1 MIKHVINN
9 TMKSKD
15 QILLENIYEMILLK
29 ENLDEE
35 YMSLAQNP
43 EENKEELQRMV
54 DDTAKTMGF
63 YDKWFRQDTNEFSVF
78 TPRNES
84 QIRNARSA
92 FGYFFTKKPSNEIAN
107 AQTVKKFYI
116 KNGKYFDRD
125 SYGSGSWE
133 QYSVN
138 IANKDAFKRAIES
151 VKSLRDSL
159 VVRGYDGLDTFELGF
174 GTVRVVFPT
183 QDASNK
189 IKLSDP
195 VTYDGEKII
204 PLSRRFDS
212 SKDDIRY

>member
-1 MIKHVINN
+1 
-9 TMKSKD
+9 MKSKD

-92 FGYFFTKKPSNEIAN
+92 FGYFFTKKPSNQIAN
-107 AQTVKKFYI
+107 AQTAKKFYI